1 MYTGPYVRPS
11 GVTRVD
17 DIWEH
22 VVVGGFVA
30 VSLEGYEKLPVI
42 GKVLEKQEEKV
53 VVEYWKGS
61 WNKKWQPWIHRG
73 KPWTNELTKNCIY
86 LTGFELLDSKLR
98 PETKRQIRE
107 FMGR

>member
-1 MYTGPYVRPS
+1 MYTGLYVRPS

-17 DIWEH
+17 DIWEN
-22 VVVGGFVA
+22 VVVGGVVA

-53 VVEYWKGS
+53 AVEYWKGS

-73 KPWTNELTKNCIY
+73 TPWTNELTKNCIY
-86 LTGFELLDSKLR
+86 LIGFELLGSKLR